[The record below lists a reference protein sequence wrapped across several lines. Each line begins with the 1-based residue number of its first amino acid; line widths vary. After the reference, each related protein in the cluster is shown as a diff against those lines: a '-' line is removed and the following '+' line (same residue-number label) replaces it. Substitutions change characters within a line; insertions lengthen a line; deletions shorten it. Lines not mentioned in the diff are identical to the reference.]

1 MALVLVVDD
10 DLSFRFFLKALFE
23 TDGHEAV
30 AARNG
35 AEGLETARK
44 RRPDLVVL
52 DVMMPGGGGL
62 PMYRAMQADP
72 ALRSVPVIMLS
83 GVGGATFAHG
93 LSMCQAADGGG
104 RDAEVNE
111 PFAYVEKPPRP
122 DRLLELAHRALNA
135 AGNGTPEMAGRP
147 ERAGRAERAE
157 RAGRAGRAGRA
168 EQAAWTKQDGTGSPP
183 DGISRKTG
191 QATASP
197 RAATH
202 DAKENERMP
211 YKILVVDDDPYIV
224 KYMVDILSDN
234 GYATCSASDG
244 SEALEVLQRERPD
257 LVTLD
262 LEMPNEWGPRFYRKM
277 TKEDAFRDTP
287 VIVISGLSGIHL
299 AIRNAVASLKKPFDP
314 NRLLEIIRDTLEKR
328 GELAAEAPVTHQ

>member
-35 AEGLETARK
+35 AEGLETARR

-104 RDAEVNE
+104 STEVNE

-122 DRLLELAHRALNA
+122 DRLLELAHRALNGT
-135 AGNGTPEMAGRP
+135 GNGSAGQP
-147 ERAGRAERAE
+147 ERAKRAE
-157 RAGRAGRAGRA
+157 
-168 EQAAWTKQDGTGSPP
+168 QDGTGSNP

-314 NRLLEIIRDTLEKR
+314 NRLLEIIRETLEKR
-328 GELAAEAPVTHQ
+328 GELAAEAPDARQ